1 MQFIPLFILKIIISF
16 SSVPTV
22 PFSGLVERQGIT
34 YEINSL
40 TPFTGQSVRY
50 SRGNTIEETI
60 EFQSGQREGW
70 SLTYYRNGGVK
81 SGYEYK
87 EGQIDGVSEQFYF
100 NGQLKE
106 QTHYQNGQ
114 LEGLSVTYHENG
126 ELESSQNYNNGE
138 PIGSRSLF
146 YESGN
151 PKELTTNNQ
160 LDGIKILFYK
170 NGQLSES
177 KEYMD
182 GKLDG
187 DTTLFY
193 ENGKIK
199 AQRTYKNNVLI
210 NNKEF
215 IYFENGQLHSQKHE
229 HLNKEHSEGL
239 FEAFYESGELKEKK
253 LIKNRKLEGLAESYY
268 ESGELRS
275 RVTYKKGRREGL
287 FEAFYESGELE
298 EQGYYEEGKLDG
310 PRAYFYLN
318 AKCQSIREWTT
329 YEKGKEN
336 GFRYKFYENGA
347 LRSRL
352 NIVGGIV
359 DGSGLSFRASV
370 TNDNV
375 QPSLGYFYID
385 SKSRIDFCPGV
396 NENNDYRAQDTDRKG
411 VIPLPE
417 NIVAISRLSHQ
428 SWGHRKIINGDTKDS
443 DPTCGIQ
450 QYTTTHYFNDDG
462 ATGALDSVLITPISL
477 DKNIEDYYSN
487 GTASWV
493 IEHSIDKKDS
503 DKWGDG
509 NAVVTTFFESGQ
521 VMSQTKFRFQT
532 RPQNT
537 SQGITAI
544 AYLPHGQNVEYWKNG
559 QLRDSYFYENGL
571 RSGERKA
578 FDSSGNS
585 SLTGSVSYD
594 SGGCE
599 VVKTH
604 YHNHF

>member
-16 SSVPTV
+16 SSVLTV
-22 PFSGLVERQGIT
+22 PSYGLVERQGIT
-34 YEINSL
+34 YEINSV

-50 SRGNTIEETI
+50 SRRNTIEEMI
-60 EFQSGQREGW
+60 DFQNGQREGW
-70 SLTYYRNGGVK
+70 SFIFYGNGEMK
-81 SGYEYK
+81 SGYSYK
-87 EGQIDGVSEQFYF
+87 EGQLDGVSAQYYF

-106 QTHYQNGQ
+106 ETHYQNGQ
-114 LEGLSVTYHENG
+114 REGKSVTFHENG
-126 ELESSQNYNNGE
+126 KVESSQNYNNGE

-177 KEYMD
+177 KKYKD

-199 AQRTYKNNVLI
+199 AQRKYKNNVLI
-210 NNKEF
+210 NNKSF
-215 IYFENGQLHSQKHE
+215 IYFENGQLQSQKQE
-229 HLNKEHSEGL
+229 HFNKGHPEGL

-253 LIKNRKLEGLAESYY
+253 LIKNRELEGLAEAFY

-275 RVTYKKGRREGL
+275 RVTYKNGRREGL

-298 EQGYYEEGKLDG
+298 AQGYYKEGKLDG
-310 PRAYFYLN
+310 PRAFFYLN

-347 LRSRL
+347 LQSRL

-359 DGSGLSFRASV
+359 DGSGLSYRASV

-375 QPSLGYFYID
+375 QPFLGYFYID

-396 NENNDYRAQDTDRKG
+396 NENNNYRALDTDRKG

-428 SWGHRKIINGDTKDS
+428 RWSHRKIINGDTKDS

-450 QYTTTHYFNDDG
+450 QYTTTYYFNDDG
-462 ATGALDSVLITPISL
+462 ATGALDTGVVTSISL

-521 VMSQTKFRFQT
+521 IMSQTKFRF
-532 RPQNT
+532 RYQNNTKRRT
-537 SQGITAI
+537 SI
-544 AYLPHGQNVEYWKNG
+544 AYLLHGQSVEYWQNG
-559 QLRDSYFYENGL
+559 KLRDSYFYENGL
-571 RSGERKA
+571 RSGERNF

-585 SLTGSVSYD
+585 SLSGSVSYD
-594 SGGCE
+594 SEGCE
-599 VVKTH
+599 IGGWH
-604 YHNHF
+604 